1 MDLIKIGKYIAA
13 KRKEAGM
20 TQKQLAEKLGMSDK
34 SVSKWERGICLP
46 DVSVYMELCNIL
58 GISINEF
65 LAGEDISKDNIIK
78 ASEDNLLQISAD
90 SKKRQNNLKK
100 IIALLSAA
108 VLLAAVPLSIIT
120 YHTLNQ
126 PHNYITAVP
135 QESAEMKTA
144 QLLSGIDGAFLYR
157 YKEKSNCETLDIYMT
172 EYRSGT
178 QTAREKV
185 AELSYSG
192 LDSTGEGMIALV
204 PDFDRFEIRL
214 TVTDDYAKYSTTI
227 PILENVENIESYG
240 RTASQIEDI
249 IPIQYNREQGLA
261 AFICGKNG
269 VSATPVSDIEQGTDL
284 SVNDYVYYFSFQFN
298 K

>member
-13 KRKEAGM
+13 KRKDTGM

-78 ASEDNLLQISAD
+78 ASEDNLLQISED
-90 SKKRQNNLKK
+90 SKKKQNNLKK

-108 VLLAAVPLSIIT
+108 VLLAAVPLSLII

-126 PHNYITAVP
+126 PHDYITAVP

-157 YKEKSNCETLDIYMT
+157 YTEKGNCETLDIYMT
-172 EYRSGT
+172 EYRAGT

-192 LDSTGEGMIALV
+192 LDSTREGMIALV

-214 TVTDDYAKYSTTI
+214 IVTDDYAKYSTTV
-227 PILENVENIESYG
+227 PILEYVENIESYG

-261 AFICGKNG
+261 AFICGKNE